1 MANDLTQQPWVFD
14 TVSTGDA
21 IDGPIYISHIIID
34 AGATGGDFNVTDASG
49 GISLTGVRV
58 LAANTTETVI
68 VDKYVDGVY
77 MTALDDG
84 QILVYHGQWA

>member
-14 TVSTGDA
+14 TASTGDSIA
-21 IDGPIYISHIIID
+21 GPIYVSHIIID
-34 AGATGGDFNVTDASG
+34 AGASGGTFEVSDASR
-49 GISLTGVRV
+49 GISLTGARS
-58 LAANTTETVI
+58 LLANTTETVI

-77 MTALDDG
+77 MTSLADG